1 MRNPITLLVIFSY
14 FLIHTE
20 TVCGG
25 RQDQALGP
33 ELIRGVERVAP
44 DVEVVHLEGCSH
56 WVQQDRQRAHYAQI
70 LAGQGKLGLQQDRP
84 EEVNAL
90 MHRVSLQARGG

>member
-56 WVQQDRQRAHYAQI
+56 WVQQDR
-70 LAGQGKLGLQQDRP
+70 P

-90 MHRVSLQARGG
+90 TMRRFLQARGS